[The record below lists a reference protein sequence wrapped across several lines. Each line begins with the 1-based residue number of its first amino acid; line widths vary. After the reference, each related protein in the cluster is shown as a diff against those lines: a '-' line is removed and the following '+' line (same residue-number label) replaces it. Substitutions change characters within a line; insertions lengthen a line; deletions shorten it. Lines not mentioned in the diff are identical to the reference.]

1 MMIDAATR
9 ESLELTV
16 SASGTR
22 AGSLLAAVDRTVTG
36 AGARLLAADLGA
48 PLLDRAPDRG
58 AARPRRRCSKAMRR
72 TRDWLRRQLRALPD
86 IGRALGRLAAGR
98 GSPRDL
104 GQLRDG
110 LDEARRLHDRLA
122 RIAGAAAA
130 ARRIAARADR
140 PWRAGR
146 PARRA
151 LWCRRRRSTRRQG
164 GYIAEG
170 YDDALDALR
179 ATGGEGRRAIAGARG
194 ALREPDRHRDA
205 EDPPQQRA
213 RLPYRGA
220 GAGMPTS

>member
-48 PLLDRAPDRG
+48 PLLDRARIEARLDLVALFEG
-58 AARPRRRCSKAMRR
+58 DAAA
-72 TRDWLRRQLRALPD
+72 RDWLRRQLRALPD

-122 RIAGAAAA
+122 RIAGAAGACS
-130 ARRIAARADR
+130 
-140 PWRAGR
+140 PELL
-146 PARRA
+146 PALTGHGALVDLLSRA
-151 LWCRRRRSTRRQG
+151 LVPSPPIDTAQG

-170 YDDALDALR
+170 YDDALDALARHRRRGAAGDRRRWRR
-179 ATGGEGRRAIAGARG
+179 ATGARPASRR
-194 ALREPDRHRDA
+194 
-205 EDPPQQRA
+205 
-213 RLPYRGA
+213 
-220 GAGMPTS
+220 